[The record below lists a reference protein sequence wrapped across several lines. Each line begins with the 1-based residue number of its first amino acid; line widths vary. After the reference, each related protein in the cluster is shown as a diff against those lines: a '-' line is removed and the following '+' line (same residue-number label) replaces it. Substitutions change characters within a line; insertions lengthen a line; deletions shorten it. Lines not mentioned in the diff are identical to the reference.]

1 MSDMAIRGTRL
12 LVLAAL
18 LGVLTSACG
27 TAAAAEEV
35 RSTSPRAAA
44 DVAAAKKTNAA
55 LDAFAVDLYHRLATG
70 SGNVVLSPY
79 SVAVALAMTRAGAA
93 GETARQMDA
102 VLRSSLAGD
111 LDAAHN
117 ALDQAIAKR
126 PGKYKV
132 GDETRELE
140 VATAN
145 RLWGQK
151 GTRFEQA
158 FLDRLAASY
167 GAGMQ
172 IVDYKTAAD
181 ASRKTINDW
190 VAARTKDRIKDL
202 IPQGVLDASTRLVLT
217 NAIYLKASWMVRF
230 DDAVA
235 APFSRLNGSLISA
248 QLMHQSETMRYGE
261 GIGYQIVAIPYAG
274 GLSMLVI
281 VPNSGRFASVEAA
294 LDGAT
299 LRAAIDG
306 MRPRHVN
313 LSFPKFTFRTEA
325 SLKDALAAMG
335 MPIAFTDTADFS
347 GMTKQEPLAIA
358 EVLHQA
364 FIAVDEKGTEAAA
377 ATAVVMRTTS
387 APLSPVELRV
397 DRPFMFAIQDDETGA
412 LLFMG
417 RVTDPKAN

>member
-1 MSDMAIRGTRL
+1 MSDMRIRGTRL

-18 LGVLTSACG
+18 LGVLSSACG

-35 RSTSPRAAA
+35 RSSAARAAA
-44 DVAAAKKTNAA
+44 DAAAAKKGLAA
-55 LDAFAVDLYHRLATG
+55 LDAFAIDLYRQVA
-70 SGNVVLSPY
+70 SKPGNVVLSPY
-79 SVAVALAMTRAGAA
+79 SVAVALAMTRAGAS

-102 VLRSSLAGD
+102 VLRAGLAGD

-126 PGKYKV
+126 PVKFKV

-140 VATAN
+140 LATAN

-151 GTRFEQA
+151 GFSFEQA

-172 IVDYKTAAD
+172 IVDYKTAAES
-181 ASRKTINDW
+181 SRKTINDW

-202 IPQGVLDASTRLVLT
+202 IPQGLLDDSTRLVLT
-217 NAIYLKASWMVRF
+217 NAIYLKASWMIRF

-235 APFSRLNGSLISA
+235 APFSRLNGSLINA
-248 QLMHQSETMRYGE
+248 QFMHQGETMRYGE
-261 GIGYQIVAIPYAG
+261 GIGYQMVAVPYAG

-281 VPNSGRFASVEAA
+281 VPNSGRFTSVESA
-294 LDGAT
+294 LDGAA
-299 LRAAIDG
+299 LRAAIDA

-313 LSFPKFTFRTEA
+313 LSLPKFTFRTEA
-325 SLKDALAAMG
+325 SLKDALGAMG
-335 MPIAFTDTADFS
+335 MPIAFTDKADFT
-347 GMTKQEPLAIA
+347 GMTKQEPLTIA

-377 ATAVVMRTTS
+377 ATAVVMRATS
-387 APLSPVELRV
+387 APLSPIELRA

-417 RVTDPKAN
+417 RVTDPTAK

>member
-1 MSDMAIRGTRL
+1 MGDMAIRPARM

-35 RSTSPRAAA
+35 RSSATRAAV
-44 DVAAAKKTNAA
+44 DVAAAKKANAA
-55 LDAFAVDLYHRLATG
+55 LDAFAVELYRKIA
-70 SGNVVLSPY
+70 SKPGNVVLSPY

-102 VLRSSLAGD
+102 VLRAGLAGN
-111 LDAAHN
+111 LDAGHN

-132 GDETRELE
+132 GDQTLDLEL
-140 VATAN
+140 ATAN

-151 GTRFEQA
+151 GFSFEQA
-158 FLDRLAASY
+158 FLDRLASSY

-202 IPQGVLDASTRLVLT
+202 IPEGVLNASTRLVLT

-235 APFSRLNGSLISA
+235 GPFSRANGSLVSVP
-248 QLMHQSETMRYGE
+248 LMRQSETMRYGE

-274 GLSMLVI
+274 GLSMLVV
-281 VPNSGRFASVEAA
+281 VPNAGRFATVEAA
-294 LDGAT
+294 LDGAS
-299 LRAAIDG
+299 LRTAIG
-306 MRPRHVN
+306 AMRPRHVN
-313 LSFPKFTFRTEA
+313 LTFPKFTFRTEA
-325 SLKDALAAMG
+325 SLKDTLAAMG
-335 MPIAFTDTADFS
+335 MPLAFTDDADFS
-347 GMTKQEPLAIA
+347 GMTKQERLAIA

-377 ATAVVMRTTS
+377 ATAVVMRATS
-387 APLSPVELRV
+387 APAEPVELRV

>member
-1 MSDMAIRGTRL
+1 MSDMALRGTRL

-35 RSTSPRAAA
+35 RSSVARAAA
-44 DVAAAKKTNAA
+44 DVAAAKKASPA

-70 SGNVVLSPY
+70 SGNVLLSPY

-111 LDAAHN
+111 LDAGHN

-132 GDETRELE
+132 GDETRDLEL
-140 VATAN
+140 ATAN

-151 GTRFEQA
+151 GFTFEQT

-181 ASRKTINDW
+181 PSRKTINDW

-202 IPQGVLDASTRLVLT
+202 IPQGVLDANTRLVLT

-230 DDAVA
+230 DDAVT
-235 APFSRLNGSLISA
+235 APFSLLSGGLVNT

-261 GIGYQIVAIPYAG
+261 GIGYQVVAVPYAG

-281 VPNSGRFASVEAA
+281 VPNAGRFASVEAA
-294 LDGAT
+294 LEGAT
-299 LRAAIDG
+299 LRAAIDA

-313 LSFPKFTFRTEA
+313 LSLPKFTFRTEA
-325 SLKDALAAMG
+325 RLKDALAAMG
-335 MPIAFTDTADFS
+335 MPIAFTDDADFS
-347 GMTKQEPLAIA
+347 GMTKQEPLTIA

-417 RVTDPKAN
+417 RVTDPRAK